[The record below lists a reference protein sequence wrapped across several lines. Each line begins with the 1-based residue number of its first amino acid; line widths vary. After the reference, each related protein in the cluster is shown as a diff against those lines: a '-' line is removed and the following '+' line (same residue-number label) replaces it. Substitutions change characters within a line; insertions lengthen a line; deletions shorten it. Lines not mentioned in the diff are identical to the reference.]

1 MRNHMKFIGM
11 QKVRDGKYL
20 KNYELTY
27 QNLPE
32 FYSKDQVKK
41 LLESESFSSRA
52 QIIAYFFAYGE
63 L

>member
-1 MRNHMKFIGM
+1 MKFIGM